1 LFHPDPSL
9 SNEKIIYSGKKFG
22 KCKNKNN
29 HYLLRVVGMVG
40 QFYISITLNYFTG
53 VCVIQYNDPI
63 NIAAVRCLSAAIA
76 ALQSNK
82 RQAGTE

>member
-1 LFHPDPSL
+1 
-9 SNEKIIYSGKKFG
+9 
-22 KCKNKNN
+22 
-29 HYLLRVVGMVG
+29 MVG